1 MSAAF
6 DLMVYAV
13 PWWVQGLI
21 AAALVAIVTLG
32 VVRLLGIRRALQL
45 GGVLGTLAALVI
57 SRQQARQDG
66 WRARGECDE
75 QAARQKADERE
86 AIQADLRASRDADL
100 DRRLGRWV
108 RDAKR

>member
-21 AAALVAIVTLG
+21 AAALVAILMLAAAHLMG
-32 VVRLLGIRRALQL
+32 VRRALQL

-57 SRQQARQDG
+57 SRQQARQEG
-66 WRARGECDE
+66 WRARGERDE
-75 QAARQKADERE
+75 QAARQKADARE
-86 AIQADLRASRDADL
+86 ALQADLRASRDADL

-108 RDAKR
+108 RDDKR